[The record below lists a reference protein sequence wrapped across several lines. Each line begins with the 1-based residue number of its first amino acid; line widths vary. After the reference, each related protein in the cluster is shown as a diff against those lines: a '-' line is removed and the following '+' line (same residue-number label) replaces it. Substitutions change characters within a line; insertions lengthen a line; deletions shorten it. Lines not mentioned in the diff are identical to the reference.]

1 MMRAGLGR
9 FGEQKDL
16 EMASSSLKERKRI
29 TGNALVGCGC
39 RAVKLASP
47 SA

>member
-1 MMRAGLGR
+1 MRAGLGT

-29 TGNALVGCGC
+29 TGNAVVGCWC
-39 RAVKLASP
+39 RAVKLAP
-47 SA
+47 STA